1 MKIYENDIRKL
12 CEQII
17 EFSSDNVIED
27 LAQQVIGISDMWFE
41 LLNNL
46 YDQNI
51 SLRRINKD
59 LNDEIFDLG
68 DDLEDLESLE
78 SKINK
83 KR

>member
-1 MKIYENDIRKL
+1 VKIYENDIRKL